1 MSGTFTRIASKAAAV
16 ARSDFERWTADS
28 SSASGDAL
36 GSVIR
41 RADAGVLR
49 KTFARDRPDSNPIHG
64 PMPRRSTTVKSEWLI
79 GPAPAMATRFAFW
92 RKIDEAALAE
102 KHAQPG
108 LLSDFILGSQD
119 GLVNVLGVILG
130 VAIASYKYPNP
141 IAIILAGGL
150 AAAFAESISM
160 GAVAYTSTVARRDH
174 YAAEV
179 ERERRE
185 MQDLP
190 DLERNEVREIL
201 ERWDFH
207 GEELEDMVG
216 KITSKPKA
224 WLELM
229 MAHELNLAPVEK
241 TQARKSAI
249 LVGLA
254 AILGSLVPLIPF
266 IVIGRDILLG
276 IAVSLVVSAITLFLI
291 GWWKAWT
298 TVGRP
303 TRSGVEMAISGLAS
317 ATAGLRIPFLVSGRP
332 GPLAPP
338 PPAAT
343 P

>member
-1 MSGTFTRIASKAAAV
+1 
-16 ARSDFERWTADS
+16 
-28 SSASGDAL
+28 
-36 GSVIR
+36 
-41 RADAGVLR
+41 
-49 KTFARDRPDSNPIHG
+49 
-64 PMPRRSTTVKSEWLI
+64 
-79 GPAPAMATRFAFW
+79 MATRFAFW
-92 RKIDEAALAE
+92 RKIEEDSLAE

-130 VAIASYKYPNP
+130 VAIASYRYPNP

-179 ERERRE
+179 ERERQE
-185 MQDLP
+185 MKDLP
-190 DLERNEVREIL
+190 DLERNEVREI
-201 ERWDFH
+201 F
-207 GEELEDMVG
+207 DMVS

-229 MAHELNLAPVEK
+229 MAHELNLAPVGK
-241 TQARKSAI
+241 TQARRSAI

-291 GWWKAWT
+291 GWWKART

-303 TRSGVEMAISGLAS
+303 TRSGVQMAIIGLAS
-317 ATAGLRIPFLVSGRP
+317 AIAGFGIAFLVSG
-332 GPLAPP
+332 GVGA
-338 PPAAT
+338 
-343 P
+343 

>member
-1 MSGTFTRIASKAAAV
+1 
-16 ARSDFERWTADS
+16 
-28 SSASGDAL
+28 
-36 GSVIR
+36 
-41 RADAGVLR
+41 
-49 KTFARDRPDSNPIHG
+49 
-64 PMPRRSTTVKSEWLI
+64 
-79 GPAPAMATRFAFW
+79 MATRFAFW
-92 RKIDEAALAE
+92 RKIEEDSLAE

-130 VAIASYKYPNP
+130 VAIASYRYPNP

-179 ERERRE
+179 ERERQE

-207 GEELEDMVG
+207 GEELEQMVD

-224 WLELM
+224 WLEIM

-254 AILGSLVPLIPF
+254 AIIGSLVPLIPF

-276 IAVSLVVSAITLFLI
+276 IAVSLIVSAITLFLI
-291 GWWKAWT
+291 GWWKART

-303 TRSGVEMAISGLAS
+303 TRSGVQMAIIGLAS
-317 ATAGLRIPFLVSGRP
+317 AIAGFGIAFLVSG
-332 GPLAPP
+332 GIGA
-338 PPAAT
+338 
-343 P
+343 